1 MRENDIVNVF
11 VPREVHFD
19 LKKMQVV
26 TANIL
31 KRLGCEGCH
40 SGRHIYFKNLEDFVV
55 NPKTLDVHEVA
66 GQPGF

>member
-1 MRENDIVNVF
+1 MSEDDVVNVY

-19 LKKMQVV
+19 IKKMQVV

-40 SGRHIYFKNLEDFVV
+40 SGRIIYFKNLEDFVV
-55 NPKTLDVHEVA
+55 NPKTLDVQELRS
-66 GQPGF
+66 GL

>member
-1 MRENDIVNVF
+1 MSDNGIVNVF

-26 TANIL
+26 TASIL

-40 SGRHIYFKNLEDFVV
+40 SGRIIYFKNLEDFVV

-66 GQPGF
+66 GPSGF

>member
-1 MRENDIVNVF
+1 MSENGIVNVF

-40 SGRHIYFKNLEDFVV
+40 SG
-55 NPKTLDVHEVA
+55 P
-66 GQPGF
+66 GQHAATAWPRRSN

>member
-1 MRENDIVNVF
+1 MSENDVVNVY

-19 LKKMQVV
+19 IKKMQVV

-40 SGRHIYFKNLEDFVV
+40 SGRIIYFKNLEDFVV
-55 NPKTLDVHEVA
+55 NPKTLDVQELRS
-66 GQPGF
+66 GL